1 MRCRYGCLLI
11 HGLGG
16 NPAEMM
22 PLAEILEQDGF
33 MVAVPK
39 LKGHTGDVK
48 HLKDVGYK
56 EWIFAA
62 ESALLKL
69 VQQCDKIYIV
79 GLSVG
84 GLIAI
89 ELATRYKIGALVFI
103 NTPVFNRHV
112 ISNIVFGRGRRDAAG
127 TGRYFS
133 AAEPLP
139 MSAIKSFRELLSKVK
154 PAINRIQVPVMVV
167 QSSDDVAARDKSAQY
182 LLAQTAS
189 SVKQPANYENAGH
202 ALLTGPGGARVAADI
217 KTFFHTLEKIA

>member
-1 MRCRYGCLLI
+1 MRSRYGCLLI

-16 NPAEMM
+16 SPAEMM
-22 PLAEILEQDGF
+22 PLAEMLEQDGF

-69 VQQCDKIYIV
+69 VQQCDTIYIA

-89 ELATRYKIGALVFI
+89 ELATRYKIGAMVFI

-112 ISNIVFGRGRRDAAG
+112 IGNMVFGKGKQDASG

-133 AAEPLP
+133 ATEPLP

-167 QSSDDVAARDKSAQY
+167 QSSDDMAARDKSAQY
-182 LLAQTAS
+182 LLSQTAS
-189 SVKQPANYENAGH
+189 TVKQPANYVNAGH
-202 ALLTGPGGARVAADI
+202 ALLTGQQGDSVAEDI
-217 KTFFHTLEKIA
+217 RNFFRTLEKIA